1 MKYIS
6 YTLLGIFI
14 SLLLSCANGP
24 TASKVNHQDHQVKF
38 KPFTLNAKFY
48 DVDGS
53 PINGLKLKLYNRNF
67 RYSSGSPLN
76 QSFNKDGSKSGTT
89 DLKGFVSLKGLNYRS
104 AERKFWEFDLK
115 ITDNPSSK
123 NYATGNLM
131 NVRDIISNTLKNK
144 DTSMNVTFNESFENS
159 VHIINLE
166 FKLGFKPKYFNGAF
180 DIFPKKLISE
190 IYNLSDT
197 EFYKSFYMSIN
208 DYNLNAKLPSFNIRK
223 KVVWDTRGGTGGI
236 VKGQYA
242 YDISNFQIEI
252 PSRQI
257 RESNN
262 KINATFKFYMNNVS
276 YEKKYNFLLNK
287 EDIEDKQTFS
297 FSLPLRLY
305 FKDINN
311 QEIKDLTLEYETADG
326 VRRVKTDNSGV
337 IEVNVHDIKY
347 PFKIRNQ
354 SKDFIIEEKIL
365 VNKKSD
371 LKEIEDF
378 IKTVRVHES
387 FKTVNAIVKLTSYEN
402 MVPESCNIKAYVN
415 YYGDN
420 GDTKEFVDIKNN
432 DRITFKITRNKL
444 ETKDI
449 AVRFYVN
456 NQKYFSLAKV
466 LNFNFDDQNNYLL
479 EFKLDHP
486 KFYISQDSRTHLW
499 EILPNRNNINNI
511 IYELILNDKLISDKY
526 QFEHGCIKYKNNNLL
541 IDMTS
546 RNSYNTKIYTER
558 KLAGFLFDDYIR
570 KVVRKTNDN
579 LQGISNLAAIHTNIA
594 HSKRDFSN
602 SSDTDQVNDCI
613 FLFNLTDT
621 KKYVDYDITG
631 REFLKIS
638 RIIYNGERIEP
649 DLN

>member
-1 MKYIS
+1 MRIYTKMKYIS

-14 SLLLSCANGP
+14 SALLSCANGP
-24 TASKVNHQDHQVKF
+24 TPAVNNEVEL
-38 KPFTLNAKFY
+38 KPFILKAKFL
-48 DVDGS
+48 DKNGS
-53 PINGLKLKLYNRNF
+53 PIKDLTLKLDKNRPTYNKIIR
-67 RYSSGSPLN
+67 
-76 QSFNKDGSKSGTT
+76 KSGIT
-89 DLKGFVSLKGLNYRS
+89 DQNGIVALKGMKYRNN
-104 AERKFWEFDLK
+104 EYRFWEFD
-115 ITDNPSSK
+115 IEIADTTSTK
-123 NYATGNLM
+123 NYEIGYITSL
-131 NVRDIISNTLKNK
+131 RDIISKKIGNK
-144 DTSMNVTFNESFENS
+144 ENSINITFSESFVDS
-159 VHIINLE
+159 VLIINLE
-166 FKLGFKPKYFNGAF
+166 FKLGFKQIYFNGAF
-180 DIFPKKLISE
+180 DIFPKKLIDEIDNLPDFDDNKSIRFILNNVDIETKFPEFSTKREIQWKAVRKELGTIESHPDYTFSNNIKVKLPESE
-190 IYNLSDT
+190 IQ
-197 EFYKSFYMSIN
+197 KS
-208 DYNLNAKLPSFNIRK
+208 
-223 KVVWDTRGGTGGI
+223 
-236 VKGQYA
+236 
-242 YDISNFQIEI
+242 
-252 PSRQI
+252 
-257 RESNN
+257 N
-262 KINATFKFYMNNVS
+262 KIDVTFKFKLNEDN
-276 YEKKYNFLLNK
+276 YEKEFNFNLK
-287 EDIEDKQTFS
+287 EENIQDKQTLN
-297 FSLPLRLY
+297 FSLPLRLH
-305 FKDINN
+305 FKGINN
-311 QEIKDLTLEYETADG
+311 HSVKGLTIEYETADG
-326 VRRVKTDNSGV
+326 VKRVKTDNSGV

-347 PFKIRNQ
+347 PFKIRNL
-354 SKDFIIEEKIL
+354 SKAFIVVEKIL

-371 LKEIEDF
+371 LKEIKDF
-378 IKTVRVHES
+378 KKTVRVHEG

-402 MVPESCNIKAYVN
+402 MVPESCNIKAYIN
-415 YYGDN
+415 YNGNN
-420 GDTKEFVDIKNN
+420 GDTKDFVDIKNN
-432 DRITFKITRNKL
+432 DKITFKITRDKL

-486 KFYISQDSRTHLW
+486 KFYISQNSRAHLW
-499 EILPNRNNINNI
+499 EKLPNRNNINNI

-526 QFEHGCIKYKNNNLL
+526 QFVHGCIKYQNNNLL

-602 SSDTDQVNDCI
+602 SSDTDQVNDCV
-613 FLFNLTDT
+613 FQFNLTDT